1 MRNLET
7 IKAIREQLKTIQEAT
22 TVIEFKLV

>member
-1 MRNLET
+1 MSNQET
-7 IKAIREQLKTIQEAT
+7 ITGIREQLKTIQEAT

>member
-7 IKAIREQLKTIQEAT
+7 IKAIREQLKTIKEAT